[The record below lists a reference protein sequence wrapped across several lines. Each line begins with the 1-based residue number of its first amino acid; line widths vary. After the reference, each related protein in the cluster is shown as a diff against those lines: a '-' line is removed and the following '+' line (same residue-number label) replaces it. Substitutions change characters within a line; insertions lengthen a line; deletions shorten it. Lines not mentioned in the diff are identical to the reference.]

1 MKPTRPNGAEILIY
15 MCLAVCLLLVLQT
28 LPQTGVFASPLVP
41 VSPLPSPTPAAG
53 PPCGELGCTVE
64 DGVQV
69 CRELLLND
77 RVPTQREFD
86 LIDQYQCTLTGCPAL
101 NGQILTCIRPL
112 PQPTATLEPTAT
124 PVVLESAS
132 PPEPTAMPAPST
144 WTDAGLWMGT
154 YRLLVNEHGA
164 YCVPELVGCE

>member
-1 MKPTRPNGAEILIY
+1 MSTRNRAASIIPVAVLAIL
-15 MCLAVCLLLVLQT
+15 AALLSG
-28 LPQTGVFASPLVP
+28 LPFTVEAFTSP
-41 VSPLPSPTPAAG
+41 VSPLPSPTPAAA

-77 RVPTQREFD
+77 RIPTQKEFD
-86 LIDQYQCTLTGCPAL
+86 LIDQYQCTLAGCSVL

-112 PQPTATLEPTAT
+112 PEPTATLEPTAT
-124 PVVLESAS
+124 PVVLEPAS
-132 PPEPTAMPAPST
+132 PPEPTAAPAPST

-154 YRLLVNEHGA
+154 YRLLVNERGA